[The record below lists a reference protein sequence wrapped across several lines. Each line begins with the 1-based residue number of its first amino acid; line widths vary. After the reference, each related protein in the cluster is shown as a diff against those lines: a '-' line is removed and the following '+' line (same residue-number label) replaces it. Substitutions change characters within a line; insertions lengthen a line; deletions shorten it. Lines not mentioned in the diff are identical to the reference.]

1 MPEMPPPPP
10 RRRDGQPTIDSA
22 IFDQDT
28 PVRQQGVVESVSFDA
43 AEVEPSASAV
53 ASNPFMDLPPAEAS
67 NPFLSGPVAVESPVQ
82 APVAPQAPSAARGV
96 PPSRG
101 QPRVIPPAAGL
112 PLVSRP
118 GAVSPEIR
126 DAHAEFRSGGW
137 KRPLLFV
144 LLAGA
149 VGFGLTLLPSAE
161 KPTPT
166 PMELSKAPPPAVI
179 GRSLPPGRTTDEDV
193 AAAEKKQLQG
203 KPERESEPGQR
214 PSDIAPESDFS
225 SAFKAATN

>member
-10 RRRDGQPTIDSA
+10 RRPDGQPTIDSA

-28 PVRQQGVVESVSFDA
+28 PVRQQAAFDSARFDVSG
-43 AEVEPSASAV
+43 PSA
-53 ASNPFMDLPPAEAS
+53 ASNPFMDLPEAESS
-67 NPFLSGPVAVESPVQ
+67 NPFLSGPMAAEAPAQ
-82 APVAPQAPSAARGV
+82 APRMALNAPPGSARGV
-96 PPSRG
+96 PPSQG

-112 PLVSRP
+112 PIVSRP
-118 GAVSPEIR
+118 GAVSPDVK

-137 KRPLLFV
+137 KRPLVFV
-144 LLAGA
+144 LVAGA
-149 VGFGLTLLPSAE
+149 VIAGMTLLPNTE
-161 KPTPT
+161 KRPPT

-193 AAAEKKQLQG
+193 AAAEKKRLQAN
-203 KPERESEPGQR
+203 PEQESESGER
-214 PSDIAPESDFS
+214 PASIAKEGEFS